1 MINIEIR
8 RLIVI
13 ARKDGMQ
20 IKEIERAFQVKKTAI
35 YNLLRLERE
44 TGDVAPRTHNCG
56 RRPVL
61 DQDGLK
67 HLENLLLE
75 QPDIT
80 LEEIKGKMDLPI
92 GITAIS
98 TIITGKLHYRYKKRQ
113 YMPANATAQ
122 TCRKSESYGKSNS
135 QK

>member
-1 MINIEIR
+1 MISIDVR
-8 RLIVI
+8 KLIVT
-13 ARKDGMQ
+13 ARKGGMQ

-44 TGDVAPRTHNCG
+44 TGDVTPRTHNCG

-67 HLENLLLE
+67 QLENLLLE

-80 LEEIKGKMDLPI
+80 LEEIKGKMNLPI

-98 TIITGKLHYRYKKRQ
+98 TVITQKLHYRYKKRQ
-113 YMPANATAQ
+113 YMPVSATVW
-122 TCRKSESYGKSNS
+122 TCRKSESTGRNS
-135 QK
+135 SPK